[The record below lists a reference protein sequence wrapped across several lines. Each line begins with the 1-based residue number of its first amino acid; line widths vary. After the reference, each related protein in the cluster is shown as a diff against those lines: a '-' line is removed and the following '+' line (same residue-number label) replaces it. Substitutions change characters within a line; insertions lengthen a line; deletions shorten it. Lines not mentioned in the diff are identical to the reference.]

1 MTAPVETSAARS
13 RRRWVTFG
21 EVVAVLALLISAAS
35 FWDAH
40 QDHVRA
46 RQTVARPVPAGNA
59 AGAPLLLLSA
69 TISDDRQQLTLHPA
83 HPEQVIETQTL
94 HFPASVRA
102 APVETTGNPR
112 LEAGWFEDG
121 LRREIKAAKAAT
133 RVHRMAVG
141 IETSFVVDGVAHAD
155 RAIYDVGYELRPRFL
170 RGSAVDLE
178 GVSLVHARVTGD
190 LQAQV
195 EARWAKQ
202 R

>member
-46 RQTVARPVPAGNA
+46 RQTVTRPALA
-59 AGAPLLLLSA
+59 AGSATSAPLLLSG

-83 HPEQVIETQTL
+83 HAEQVIETQTL
-94 HFPASVRA
+94 HFPAAVRPS
-102 APVETTGNPR
+102 PVETTGNPR

-121 LRREIKAAKAAT
+121 LRRAVKAAKAGRA
-133 RVHRMAVG
+133 HRLAVG
-141 IETSFVVDGVAHAD
+141 VETSFVVDGVSHTD
-155 RAIYDVGYELRPRFL
+155 RAIYDIGYELRPRFL
-170 RGSAVDLE
+170 RGAAVELE
-178 GVSLVHARVTGD
+178 GVSLVQGRVGGD
-190 LQAQV
+190 LQAPV

-202 R
+202 H

>member
-1 MTAPVETSAARS
+1 MTAPIETSAARS

-21 EVVAVLALLISAAS
+21 EIVAVLALLISAAS

-46 RQTVARPVPAGNA
+46 RQTTTPAAVPAAPNA
-59 AGAPLLLLSA
+59 PLLLSA

-83 HPEQVIETQTL
+83 HAEQVIETQTL
-94 HFPASVRA
+94 HFPAAVRA

-112 LEAGWFEDG
+112 IEAGWFEDG
-121 LRREIKAAKAAT
+121 LRHEIKAAKAGDRA
-133 RVHRMAVG
+133 HRLAVG
-141 IETSFVVDGVAHAD
+141 IETSFVVDGVTHSD
-155 RAIYDVGYELRPRFL
+155 RAIYDIGYELRPRFM
-170 RGSAVDLE
+170 RGAAVDLE
-178 GVSLVHARVTGD
+178 GVSLVRAHVGGD

-195 EARWAKQ
+195 EARWGRQ

>member
-40 QDHVRA
+40 QDHVRTRETTTRTMPSA
-46 RQTVARPVPAGNA
+46 SA
-59 AGAPLLLLSA
+59 ASAPLLLSA

-83 HPEQVIETQTL
+83 HSEQVIETQTL
-94 HFPASVRA
+94 HFPAGVRA

-133 RVHRMAVG
+133 RAHRMAVG
-141 IETSFVVDGVAHAD
+141 IETSFVVDGVPHTD

-178 GVSLVHARVTGD
+178 GVSLVRSRVGGD